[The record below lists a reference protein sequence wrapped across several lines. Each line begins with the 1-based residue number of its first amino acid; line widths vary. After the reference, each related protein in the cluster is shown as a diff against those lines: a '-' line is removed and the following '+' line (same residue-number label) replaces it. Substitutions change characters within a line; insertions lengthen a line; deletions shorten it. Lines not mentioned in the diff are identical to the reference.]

1 MQELKSFIPELKY
14 MKMHLNPEERID
26 YVKASKPALIQMLWQ
41 INLNIFYANKSGMP
55 LSKSQI
61 HQLMPFKALMK
72 KIIAAKTVATRK
84 KLMSKNLVDC
94 ILEVFLSVVSS
105 VKLEY

>member
-1 MQELKSFIPELKY
+1 MQEVKTFIPELKY
-14 MKMHLNPEERID
+14 MKMHLSPEERID
-26 YVKASKPALIQMLWQ
+26 YVKSSKSALTQMLWQ

-55 LSKSQI
+55 LTKSQI

-72 KIIAAKTVATRK
+72 KLIAAKTVATRK
-84 KLMSKNLVDC
+84 KLLSKDLVDC

-105 VKLEY
+105 IKLEY